1 MGQLQIEPATWSA
14 GAGIID
20 TGNYLATTI
29 RQAHERDQAV
39 VAAEL
44 GIGVVAL
51 TLDTASMVLDPLGKL
66 IAAGLGWLIEHV
78 AFLRAPLDMLAGDP
92 PQIKAMADRLH
103 RHAEDVR
110 LATADLDRATRSATS
125 DWEGETAE
133 SFTAVLSGYRARLE
147 SVSESIETAG
157 YVVETT
163 MAVIAAVR
171 ALVRDIITS
180 VLGDIIAT
188 VVIALALAPF
198 TFGASLVIGTTR
210 CVVLA
215 ALAVAGTLAKISLLR
230 GFCARAAE
238 RLDGLA
244 TPAPPMSA
252 TTARPAGP
260 SAAGGSALRNHEVP
274 WLKKHEQW
282 LMGHGL
288 AEPRR
293 RARFLEQWIRQHHPE
308 TFRVLKTL
316 SDAKSS
322 SNYVGLADKAAITF
336 GRQMT
341 DIHAQAEAAWA
352 EARKQWDAG
361 HPDAAASPGP

>member
-1 MGQLQIEPATWSA
+1 MALMGQLQIDPATWSA
-14 GAGIID
+14 GAGIVD

-29 RQAHERDQAV
+29 RQAHDRDQAV

-51 TLDTASMVLDPLGKL
+51 TLDTAAMVLDPLGKL

-78 AFLRAPLDMLAGDP
+78 AFLRAPLDLLAGDP
-92 PQIKAMADRLH
+92 PEIKAMADRLH

-110 LATADLDRATRSATS
+110 LAAEDLDKATRTATG

-133 SFTAVLSGYRARLE
+133 SFAEVLSAFRTRLG

-188 VVIALALAPF
+188 VVVALALAPF
-198 TFGASLVIGTTR
+198 TFGASLVVGTTR

-215 ALAVAGTLAKISLLR
+215 ALGVASTLAKISLLR
-230 GFCARAAE
+230 GFCGRSAD
-238 RLDGLA
+238 RLDELA
-244 TPAPPMSA
+244 TPAVSPRPPA
-252 TTARPAGP
+252 P
-260 SAAGGSALRNHEVP
+260 SSSALANFEAP

-282 LMGHGL
+282 LAGPGL
-288 AEPRR
+288 ADPRR
-293 RARFLEQWIRQHHPE
+293 KARFLEHWMRQHHPE
-308 TFRVLKTL
+308 TFRVLKSL

-341 DIHAQAEAAWA
+341 DIRSQAEAAWL
-352 EARKQWDAG
+352 ESEKQWNAA
-361 HPDAAASPGP
+361 HPDAATAPGR